1 MWDGRLT
8 RRPVGRLLVAV
19 LVTLLSLVTVHGA
32 GSADTP
38 AGALATPHASI
49 GAALHQPGLGAI
61 GRGDQE
67 SGSRRSAVSA
77 LAGQELPPLTPRPAA
92 VSALTGQELP
102 PLTPRSAA
110 VTVAPV
116 VVPAAPAVAAASVT
130 GDRAVPR
137 GRTVSGRSSRAPPA

>member
-19 LVTLLSLVTVHGA
+19 LVALLSLVAVHGA
-32 GSADTP
+32 GSAATP

-49 GAALHQPGLGAI
+49 GAAPHQPGLGAI
-61 GRGDQE
+61 GRGEQDA
-67 SGSRRSAVSA
+67 GPRRSAVSA
-77 LAGQELPPLTPRPAA
+77 HSEQELPPPAPRL
-92 VSALTGQELP
+92 V
-102 PLTPRSAA
+102 A

-116 VVPAAPAVAAASVT
+116 VAPPAPAVAAAPVT
-130 GDRAVPR
+130 TDRAGPH